1 MTDFE
6 RVIELVSKLGTVV
19 INNKYV
25 NITINIDTYDIY
37 DNILSIGDLNGN
49 EINIYSDDILNIY
62 GDRLVNLKN
71 FTLEFDSAQKL

>member
-6 RVIELVSKLGTVV
+6 RVIELASKLGTVV

-37 DNILSIGDLNGN
+37 NNLLSIGDLNGN
-49 EINIYSDDILNIY
+49 EINIYSDDILNVY
-62 GDRLVNLKN
+62 DDRLVILKN
-71 FTLEFDSAQKL
+71 FTLEFDSTQKL

>member
-6 RVIELVSKLGTVV
+6 RVIELASKLGTVV

-37 DNILSIGDLNGN
+37 NNILSIGDLNGN
-49 EINIYSDDILNIY
+49 EINIYSDDILNVY
-62 GDRLVNLKN
+62 GDRLVILKN
-71 FTLEFDSAQKL
+71 FTLEFDSTQKL